1 MFSVVVE
8 DQRES
13 KKSKNDRKCYG
24 SFDLHGG
31 SSDVEVN
38 FNEHVVGAGIQDHKD
53 SNGAERK
60 SDDKDFST
68 EKVVVKVVKINDN
81 TQAGERGGS
90 TMVSNMAEKRTK
102 NVAYQKSNPDRH
114 SKHAGNKGP
123 MVADVEV
130 ISLLPDGKVVVDSH
144 KVASTSGHHRAVHIQ
159 EKVGDGKSG
168 SRARINSANSSRE
181 RPYEALLFPGIGFGL
196 FLHSLGG
203 RRRRPPLFFGYMYPF
218 VEGRPSFSWEYS
230 MGYFSVVVPG
240 QLKKVRWKRME
251 GKMTLIAICF
261 SAHQEVAENMV
272 DHVRRGGSGVPTLR

>member
-68 EKVVVKVVKINDN
+68 EKV
-81 TQAGERGGS
+81 GGS

-168 SRARINSANSSRE
+168 SRARINSANSSRDHVWGLTHAQCRKVKE
-181 RPYEALLFPGIGFGL
+181 VGDLMTREPTTEALVNSNRNYKGPKVAK
-196 FLHSLGG
+196 FLAGLGG
-203 RRRRPPLFFGYMYPF
+203 RRRRPPL
-218 VEGRPSFSWEYS
+218 
-230 MGYFSVVVPG
+230 
-240 QLKKVRWKRME
+240 L
-251 GKMTLIAICF
+251 
-261 SAHQEVAENMV
+261 
-272 DHVRRGGSGVPTLR
+272 